1 MPRPA
6 LLLALAALSVPAA
19 VAGCGS
25 DGAGEDASTSRSTTP
40 GSGTTTSAAPAAGGA
55 VDPHRLVRHVTN
67 PWYPLAPGTTYRWEG
82 TDNGRP
88 TSDVLEVTHRTK
100 RIQGVTT
107 TVLRDRAFIRG
118 RLSESTIDWYAQDR
132 AGNVWYFGEATR
144 NIGKDGKVRSTSGS
158 WQAGVEGAKAGIFM
172 PAHPRV
178 GQSFQQEH
186 YTGHAEDRF
195 RVRSLK
201 ATISVPYVTSHRALR
216 TTETSPLEPGVE
228 DAKYYVRGLGTVL
241 EASVKG
247 PDHERLEL
255 VSVRRGG

>member
-1 MPRPA
+1 MTRSA
-6 LLLALAALSVPAA
+6 LVVALAVLSASPA

-25 DGAGEDASTSRSTTP
+25 GGSDGGTSTSTSTST
-40 GSGTTTSAAPAAGGA
+40 GGGTSAPAAPAAGRE
-55 VDPHRLVRHVTN
+55 VDPARFVRHVTN
-67 PWYPLAPGTTYRWEG
+67 PWYPLRPGTTYRWAG

-88 TSDVLEVTHRTK
+88 TSDVLQVTHRTK

-107 TVLRDRAFIRG
+107 TVLLDRAYVRG

-132 AGNVWYFGEATR
+132 AGNVWYFGERTR
-144 NIGKDGKVRSTSGS
+144 NIAKDGTVKSTAGS
-158 WQAGVEGAKAGIFM
+158 WEAGVDGAKAGIFM
-172 PAHPRV
+172 PARPHV

-186 YTGHAEDRF
+186 YTGHAEDHF
-195 RVRSLK
+195 TVRSLH
-201 ATISVPYVTSHRALR
+201 ASIRVPYVTSHRALR
-216 TTETSPLEPGVE
+216 TTETSPLEPGVV

-241 EASVKG
+241 EASIKG